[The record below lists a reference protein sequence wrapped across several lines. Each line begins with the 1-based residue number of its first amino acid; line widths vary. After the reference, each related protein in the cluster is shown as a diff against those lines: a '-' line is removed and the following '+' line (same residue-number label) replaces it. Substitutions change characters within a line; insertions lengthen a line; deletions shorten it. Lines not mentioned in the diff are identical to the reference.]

1 MSYAVPTLI
10 GVTSALLVLITV
22 FVAIRFFVRSV
33 LLRSIDWDDGKYVC
47 SPFVVSESD
56 FGIALVFISYC
67 LAAIFLSAVL
77 ASEFDRLTSAFAR
90 AWADVAVTNVGFGS
104 HVDVVSADHLRQFLK
119 LQTVTALSYV
129 WGFVTVK
136 MSFAVLYLRL
146 LPDITHR
153 RLNQGLLILLL
164 AEGVEEC
171 LVVIFKCN
179 PVDKAWTPS
188 KEGTC
193 LDLRSFYYASVR
205 ISATEEMRRTNE
217 LILTQHS
224 LVGPMLW
231 SEVEVCAL
239 ILCACVPSFKPFL
252 RCFPSVSKALGLSSG
267 GDSASPY
274 HRDVSRTRHSVTL
287 TSRSNKRKPSRGG
300 IYESPDLEITVAAT
314 PSGPLS
320 DHGSTEEILSHE
332 LGECSTTF
340 VTGSLTGIATLRS
353 RITLLLLNRPFTG
366 QLRCINKVGPLVN
379 RKPSLLFSH
388 GIPLLVHLP
397 VASELVLF
405 LESEMYEH
413 RAAKKKYSLVSKH

>member
-33 LLRSIDWDDGKYVC
+33 LLRSIDWDDT
-47 SPFVVSESD
+47 
-56 FGIALVFISYC
+56 LVFISYC
-67 LAAIFLSAVL
+67 LATIFLSAVL
-77 ASEFDRLTSAFAR
+77 AM
-90 AWADVAVTNVGFGS
+90 TNVGFGS
-104 HVDVVSADHLRQFLK
+104 HMDVVSADHLRQFLK

-146 LPDITHR
+146 LPGIAHR

-164 AEGVEEC
+164 AEGIEEC

-193 LDLRSFYYASVR
+193 LDLRSFYYASFGVKLATDIILFAQPIPAVR
-205 ISATEEMRRTNE
+205 RLQLSTAKRVGVAIMLSLSLLVCVISIIRVTYISIIKGDITY
-217 LILTQHS
+217 T

-267 GDSASPY
+267 GDSTSPY

-300 IYESPDLEITVAAT
+300 IYESPDLDITVSET
-314 PSGPLS
+314 PNGPLS
-320 DHGSTEEILSHE
+320 GHGSTEEILSHE

-340 VTGSLTGIATLRS
+340 VTVSLQSG
-353 RITLLLLNRPFTG
+353 
-366 QLRCINKVGPLVN
+366 K
-379 RKPSLLFSH
+379 
-388 GIPLLVHLP
+388 
-397 VASELVLF
+397 
-405 LESEMYEH
+405 
-413 RAAKKKYSLVSKH
+413 